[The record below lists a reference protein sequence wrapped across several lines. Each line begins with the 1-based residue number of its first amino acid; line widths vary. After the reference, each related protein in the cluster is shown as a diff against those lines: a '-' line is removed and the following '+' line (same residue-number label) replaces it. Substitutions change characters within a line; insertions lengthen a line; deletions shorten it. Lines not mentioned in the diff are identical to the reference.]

1 MFIVMSLHTA
11 NFPFAGNEFRLR
23 EMLKDFVV
31 PSLIVTEGGQDDA
44 ARRAT
49 DSGPTVERLFGR
61 DG

>member
-1 MFIVMSLHTA
+1 MFIVMSLHTV

-31 PSLIVTEGGQDDA
+31 PSLIVTEGENDA
-44 ARRAT
+44 ATPRAL
-49 DSGPTVERLFGR
+49 DSKPTVERLFGR